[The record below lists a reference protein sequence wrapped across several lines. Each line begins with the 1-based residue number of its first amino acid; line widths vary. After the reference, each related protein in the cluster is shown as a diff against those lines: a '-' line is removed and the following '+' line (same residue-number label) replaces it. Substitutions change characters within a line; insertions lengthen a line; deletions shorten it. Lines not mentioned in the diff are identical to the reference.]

1 MLEAGTGRPK
11 EDEAREEAESY
22 TCYDGNNTRRVEEAS
37 DDGNHHDGGYSHVEV
52 AHGRNSHQKVDN
64 RLDGKEVESV
74 SGNGRCV
81 GPRPE
86 SVAVSRSYR
95 AGALS
100 RNIHQL
106 HNARWHP

>member
-1 MLEAGTGRPK
+1 MGRPK
-11 EDEAREEAESY
+11 EDEAHEEGESY
-22 TCYDGNNTRRVEEAS
+22 TCYDGSNNRRGEEAS

-52 AHGRNSHQKVDN
+52 VHGRNNHLKVDN
-64 RLDGKEVESV
+64 RLDGKVVESV
-74 SGNGRCV
+74 SGNGRYV
-81 GPRPE
+81 GPRPG

-95 AGALS
+95 VGVLF